1 MACFL
6 IARYTLKDAEA
17 TSRYSALAAPTM
29 SKHGGQIVYRG
40 ACRDFLAGNDRFE
53 HAVVATFPNREQA
66 LEWYTSPDYQTL
78 IPLRDEGVDI
88 EISLYE

>member
-6 IARYTLKDAEA
+6 IARYTVRDADA

-29 SKHGGQIVYRG
+29 VKHGGQIVYRG
-40 ACRDFLAGNDRFE
+40 KCRDLLAGHDRFE
-53 HAVVATFPNREQA
+53 HAVVAAFPGREQA
-66 LEWYTSPDYQTL
+66 LAWYRSPDYQSL